1 MGKFKHGRVY
11 IIIDDL
17 DITQEMVN
25 YSTSTKKENMPSK
38 TVNLILKRILE
49 TNEPVAMVFANYTWY
64 GQDEIMTVWDAL

>member
-1 MGKFKHGRVY
+1 MSKFKNGLVY

-25 YSTSTKKENMPSK
+25 YSTSTTKNNMPSK

-49 TNEPVAMVFANYTWY
+49 TNEPVNAVFANYTWY
-64 GQDEIMTVWDAL
+64 GQDEIMDVWNAL